1 MNIAI
6 IEDFKEDADI
16 LYRFLSEYAIDNKL
30 LIRCTVF
37 ENGNDFLEQFSARS
51 YDLIFIDIYLNGEDG
66 LEIAKEIRQKD
77 EKCLLVFTTSSS
89 AHAIKSYTVRA
100 FDYLLKPIDPKRLKY
115 TLDLCNKALFDR
127 SRYIEVKEGR
137 IFTKIRLS
145 DIVYTDYY
153 NHYIQIHTKDRM
165 VKTYMPFADFSP
177 MLLGYSNFI
186 NCYRN
191 CIVNLDEVDFL
202 SARDFIMKTGEK
214 VPISRSDKTKITQ
227 LYADYEFNKLN
238 GG

>member
-6 IEDFKEDADI
+6 IEDFKEDAEI
-16 LYRFLSEYAIDNKL
+16 LYRYLSEYALEEKL
-30 LIRCTVF
+30 QFKCTVF
-37 ENGNDFLEQFSARS
+37 NNGNEFAQQFSARS
-51 YDLIFIDIYLNGEDG
+51 YDLIFIDIYLNGTDG
-66 LEIAKEIRQKD
+66 LEIAQAIRKKD
-77 EKCLLVFTTSSS
+77 EKCLIVFTTSSS

-100 FDYLLKPIDPKRLKY
+100 FDYLLKPIDPQRLKY
-115 TLDLCNKALFDR
+115 TLDLCSKALFDR

-137 IFTKIRLS
+137 IFTKIRLA

-177 MLLGYSNFI
+177 MLLGYPSFI

-191 CIVNLDEVDFL
+191 CIVNLDEVDYL
-202 SARDFIMKTGEK
+202 SARDFIMKSGVK
-214 VPISRSDKTKITQ
+214 VPISRSEKTRITQ
-227 LYADYEFNKLN
+227 IYADYEFDKLN